1 MKTSSKK
8 PGETILGSEVT
19 NISAVGFWVLIGN
32 KEYFIPFADYPV
44 FKKATVAEIYAMTQI
59 SPSQLRWES
68 LDADIEINA
77 LETPENFPLVYRA

>member
-8 PGETILGSEVT
+8 PGESILNSEVT
-19 NISAVGFWVLIGN
+19 NISALGFWVLVGD
-32 KEYFIPFADYPV
+32 KEYFIPFTDYPV

-77 LETPENFPLVYRA
+77 LETPENFPLVYQA